1 MTLVAISYSSEML
14 ESLHMGSGAS
24 VANVLSVDLSV
35 LGFLWWNYLARTL
48 SFFSPSFA
56 FCAVQMKKLH
66 WLFLGC
72 GPALLSDGC
81 PLEGDCGVLGK
92 GDEDADQPMISP
104 AAAYFLGVVLSKKKE
119 GKKYSTFFFSS
130 SFILFITCFLPIL
143 CLMATPHPL
152 LRLSRFVLSEGMN
165 ELLFQGLHICQWLE
179 HPAGGAIEE
188 GLGPFLWM
196 LLIFTNRQRLRRRG
210 WGEWVARERK
220 SWENTDGGEPSQVN
234 GREYS
239 VTEMSQDSVR
249 QNRQ

>member
-119 GKKYSTFFFSS
+119 GKKYSTFFF
-130 SFILFITCFLPIL
+130 FIFFYPIYNLFPS
-143 CLMATPHPL
+143 HPL
-152 LRLSRFVLSEGMN
+152 SHGHSPP
-165 ELLFQGLHICQWLE
+165 
-179 HPAGGAIEE
+179 PAPSLTFCA
-188 GLGPFLWM
+188 
-196 LLIFTNRQRLRRRG
+196 LRRDEWTSFPRTTHLSVTGTPGRRG
-210 WGEWVARERK
+210 HWGRIRPLPLNVAHIHKQAEAEKERVGRVGSKGEKKLREYRWGRAFPGEWKRILSNWDESRL
-220 SWENTDGGEPSQVN
+220 G
-234 GREYS
+234 
-239 VTEMSQDSVR
+239 
-249 QNRQ
+249 